1 MTTKVKVVFSWLI
14 VSKQALHLGDLV
26 HVGHVDVAGTVT
38 ARVAHLWLHCDVN
51 FWAGNRGNNYSW
63 HEICN
68 SVSTSYRCFP
78 YLVSKRGTAG
88 LVAKVDAEVV
98 VELHSSVHRVA
109 VDDEH
114 HRALNHSYWTFWT
127 PLFFLQ
133 YLDVSISFRHLKK
146 SIWQFKFWNVNSP
159 NLAAHIRVELLVPGG
174 EERRGD
180 VQSLSIKTQLEG
192 IQMRAP
198 NTQKKYKSKKHKY
211 IIEHTT

>member
-1 MTTKVKVVFSWLI
+1 MAK
-14 VSKQALHLGDLV
+14 
-26 HVGHVDVAGTVT
+26 
-38 ARVAHLWLHCDVN
+38 
-51 FWAGNRGNNYSW
+51 NRQGELMRFDNPK
-63 HEICN
+63 HIKCH
-68 SVSTSYRCFP
+68 
-78 YLVSKRGTAG
+78 LVSQSRTVR

-198 NTQKKYKSKKHKY
+198 NTQKKYKSKKTQIHHWTHNLKSTKIQKRTSTQAHKY
-211 IIEHTT
+211 MSINEYTTAQIHLLPINQYKNTVLGKL